1 MELKR
6 FKSTL
11 PPRQRDA
18 LRCFSRFFCPFF
30 NWEVIRDCTTFLFLF
45 IFFLFHIFHFCFLF
59 FPRFPSTYSKRVVSN
74 SEHIQRVNWSAPKHT
89 DPLTSFYDWTSE
101 KKTTE
106 NRKIYPPH
114 PSDTVKPFQKIKT
127 TQHFPVLFLCVLIRT
142 PFEEKKKK
150 AKDAPCRVWR
160 LQSQKRFF
168 SDQEGELHHGS
179 CSAASLVCFLLVETH
194 FLIKIYKRAV

>member
-1 MELKR
+1 MGFLFPFFGGLVFNPNFHWKCMELKR

-101 KKTTE
+101 KNTEKSTLRIHLILYKAFPKNKDYTTF
-106 NRKIYPPH
+106 
-114 PSDTVKPFQKIKT
+114 PSSILVCSYTHSIW
-127 TQHFPVLFLCVLIRT
+127 R
-142 PFEEKKKK
+142 EKKEGQRR
-150 AKDAPCRVWR
+150 A
-160 LQSQKRFF
+160 LQSLAITKSKKIFF
-168 SDQEGELHHGS
+168 RSRGRTSSWQ
-179 CSAASLVCFLLVETH
+179 LLCC
-194 FLIKIYKRAV
+194 